1 MQPEAE
7 LRKKRQE
14 MLVKKV
20 VPKKEKAGETAAIM
34 KEDKIKNPLLFR
46 RGKCFRGIILFDIVT
61 GGCLFR

>member
-1 MQPEAE
+1 MQPGAAI
-7 LRKKRQE
+7 KKKLQE
-14 MLVKKV
+14 MLERKV
-20 VPKKEKAGETAAIM
+20 GRRKEKAGEMAAIT